1 MDIQKQID
9 AMAQEFSAQRGVLG
23 DRAVQLAAVNAQLR
37 AEIEEL
43 KKKLKQYEEDAAEA
57 AEVDGVDITR

>member
-37 AEIEEL
+37 AEIETLKARIVEL
-43 KKKLKQYEEDAAEA
+43 EKKPEQ
-57 AEVDGVDITR
+57 TP